1 MMSDTGRG
9 LLIGVFVGLI
19 GGMMV
24 GALIVGLVRE
34 YAAPT
39 GFSRFLV
46 DYAQLGSIVIGV
58 VIGVIGAYRMLQNL
72 QLEGEEKA

>member
-1 MMSDTGRG
+1 MGDTGRG

-19 GGMMV
+19 GGMMI

-39 GFSRFLV
+39 GFSRFLI
-46 DYAQLGSIVIGV
+46 DYGQLASISIGV
-58 VIGVIGAYRMLQNL
+58 VIGAIGAYRMLQNL
-72 QLEGEEKA
+72 HTEGEEET